1 MIYQDHPY
9 GRFLLSVRRP
19 QQYTGGEWNL
29 QPAPKDR
36 PRVTLV
42 YPDVYEM
49 GMSNFGLAVLRHV
62 LLETGSFDVRR
73 AFCPAPDMDELMD
86 RESLEWVD
94 LEEYEPV
101 RHSRVVG
108 FTIPSESLYTNAL
121 HLIGRMGLPLRGRD
135 RGSDAPLI
143 IFGGG
148 GLANPLPLA
157 PFADLFYLGEVEERA
172 EELFRILASENSRDE
187 RLNRAA
193 EVPGVFV
200 PGLDGGRV
208 EFQRVASL
216 ASRCAPVDQLVPN
229 SRVSQ
234 DRAVVEIARG
244 CTRGCRFCQASQLY
258 RPVRQR
264 PVDETLE
271 LMDRALKSTGWEK
284 AGLLTLS
291 LSDYSELP
299 ALLGGMESLTRRHH
313 AASSMPSM
321 RPDSVLRLK
330 DACDLTGRLTL
341 APEGGSESLRE
352 RMNKPISDRTILEAV
367 RTVFGMGARGVKLYF
382 IVGLPLE
389 TEDDIRGISKLALEV
404 ASICRKHRRNPRKSV
419 TVALSPFVPK
429 ARTPLQ
435 WAPQLD
441 EEEIWRRIRLVKK
454 MCGRKVN
461 LSWNSPRVAMVEAV
475 LSLGDMETTAD
486 ILEEAVS
493 GGARFDAWTDRFRW
507 DIWRSVLDR
516 HPETVR
522 RLREGLE
529 LEDPLPW
536 DFISTGVSD
545 GHLKREYLKYTAGTV
560 TPDCREEGCQGC
572 GACSG
577 EGVSTN
583 RARTGGMK
591 DDGKGTEGSGEYS
604 AVLRVRY
611 SKTGPAACTSHL
623 DTVRMWGR
631 TLRRSGLP
639 VSWSDG
645 YVSRPR
651 VQFGP
656 PLPLGIES
664 VAEYVDIRL
673 EAPPGDNPAELLT
686 GFMPRGYRAEETW
699 VIDPNSPPPDQ
710 PPVAAEY
717 VLVPG
722 GFGLTADEAESAV
735 AKLRGLEGVLKAKN
749 EDDTGV
755 RFMAPADDKESRPD
769 LIMSR
774 VLDRPVGIRKIG
786 LYSKLDEKGWRSMR
800 SHSEDLEKMFFE
812 S

>member
-9 GRFLLSVRRP
+9 GRYLLSVRRP

-29 QPAPKDR
+29 GPAPKDR

-62 LLETGSFDVRR
+62 LLESGSFDVRR
-73 AFCPAPDMDELMD
+73 AFCPAPDMDEIMEK
-86 RESLEWVD
+86 ESLEWVD

-101 RHSRVVG
+101 RQSRVVG

-121 HLIGRMGLPLRGRD
+121 HLIVRMGLSLRSRD

-172 EELFRILASENSRDE
+172 EELFGILSSEDSRDE

-193 EVPGVFV
+193 AVPGVFI
-200 PGLDGGRV
+200 PGRGNGRV
-208 EFQRVASL
+208 EFQRISSL
-216 ASRCAPVDQLVPN
+216 ASRYAPVDQLVPN

-291 LSDYSELP
+291 LSDYSDLP
-299 ALLGGMESLTRRHH
+299 SLLEGMGSLTRRHH

-341 APEGGSESLRE
+341 APEGGTESLRE

-382 IVGLPLE
+382 IIGLPLE
-389 TEDDIRGISKLALEV
+389 TEDDVRGISKLALEV
-404 ASICRKHRRNPRKSV
+404 AAICREHRRNPRKSV

-435 WAPQLD
+435 WAPQMD
-441 EEEIWRRIRLVKK
+441 EGEIWRRIRLVKK
-454 MCGRKVN
+454 MCGRNVN
-461 LSWNSPRVAMVEAV
+461 LSWNSPRVAMVEAI
-475 LSLGDMETTAD
+475 LSLGNMDTTAD
-486 ILEEAVS
+486 ILEEAVRE
-493 GGARFDAWTDRFRW
+493 GARFDAWTDRFRW
-507 DIWRSVLDR
+507 DIWRSILDR

-522 RLREGLE
+522 RLREGL
-529 LEDPLPW
+529 DPKDSLPW
-536 DFISTGVSD
+536 DFISTGVSEE
-545 GHLKREYLKYTAGTV
+545 HLKREYLKYAAGTV

-577 EGVSTN
+577 EEVPLSLDGTGVT
-583 RARTGGMK
+583 
-591 DDGKGTEGSGEYS
+591 DDGEGSESSGECH
-604 AVLRVRY
+604 ATLRVRY

-673 EAPPGDNPAELLT
+673 EAPPADDPAELLT
-686 GFMPRGYRAEETW
+686 GFMPRGYRVEETW
-699 VIDPNSPPPDQ
+699 VMEPNSPSPDQ

-722 GFGLTADEAESAV
+722 GFGLTADEAENAV
-735 AKLRGLEGVLKAKN
+735 AKLRGLDEVLKAEK
-749 EDDTGV
+749 DDKTGV
-755 RFMAPADDKESRPD
+755 RFMAPADDRESRPD
-769 LIMSR
+769 LITSR

-786 LYSKLDEKGWRSMR
+786 LYSKLDGRGWRSVR

>member
-62 LLETGSFDVRR
+62 LLETGDFDVRR
-73 AFCPAPDMDELMD
+73 AFCPAPDMDAIMEK
-86 RESLEWVD
+86 ESLEWVD

-101 RHSRVVG
+101 RHSRIVG
-108 FTIPSESLYTNAL
+108 FTIPSESLYTNVL
-121 HLIGRMGLPLRGRD
+121 HLIGRMGLPLRSRD
-135 RGSDAPLI
+135 RVGDAPLI

-157 PFADLFYLGEVEERA
+157 PFADLFFLGEVEERA
-172 EELFRILASENSRDE
+172 EELFSILTSEDSRAG
-187 RLNRAA
+187 RLRRA
-193 EVPGVFV
+193 EEIPGVYVPGSD
-200 PGLDGGRV
+200 PGRV
-208 EFQRVASL
+208 EFQRIASL
-216 ASRCAPVDQLVPN
+216 ASRYAPVDQLVPN

-264 PVDETLE
+264 PADETLD

-291 LSDYSELP
+291 LSDHSELP
-299 ALLGGMESLTRRHH
+299 SILEGMDILANRHH

-367 RTVFGMGARGVKLYF
+367 RTVFGMGARGIKLYF
-382 IVGLPLE
+382 MIGLPLE
-389 TEDDIRGISKLALEV
+389 TEDDVRGISRLALQV
-404 ASICRKHRRNPRKSV
+404 ASICREHRRNPRKSV

-435 WAPQLD
+435 WAPQMD

-475 LSLGDMETTAD
+475 LSLGDSDTTAD
-486 ILEEAVS
+486 ILEEAVME
-493 GGARFDAWTDRFRW
+493 GARFDAWTDRFRW
-507 DIWRSVLDR
+507 DIWSSILERN
-516 HPETVR
+516 PETIG
-522 RLREGLE
+522 RLRKGL
-529 LEDPLPW
+529 DPKAPLPW
-536 DFISTGVSD
+536 DFISTGVSE
-545 GHLKREYLKYTAGTV
+545 GHLKREYARYTEGTV
-560 TPDCREEGCQGC
+560 TPDCREEGCRGC

-577 EGVSTN
+577 EG
-583 RARTGGMK
+583 AATGIG
-591 DDGKGTEGSGEYS
+591 GPRGTEEVEAGEETGEYS

-611 SKTGPAACTSHL
+611 SKSGPAACTSHL
-623 DTVRMWGR
+623 DTVRLWGR

-673 EAPPGDNPAELLT
+673 EAPPGTTPAELLT
-686 GFMPRGYRAEETW
+686 GFMPCGYRAEETW
-699 VIDPNSPPPDQ
+699 VIGSDTPPPDNPQ
-710 PPVAAEY
+710 VAAEY
-717 VLVPG
+717 VLVTD
-722 GFGLTADEAESAV
+722 GFGFTADDAGEAV
-735 AKLRGLEGVLKAKN
+735 LKLLGLEEVLKAEIDN
-749 EDDTGV
+749 DTGV
-755 RFMAPADDKESRPD
+755 RFMAPADDRESRPD

-774 VLDRPVGIRKIG
+774 ILDRPVGIRKTE
-786 LYSKLDEKGWRSMR
+786 LYTWLDGKGWRSMR

>member
-1 MIYQDHPY
+1 MIYRDHPY

-29 QPAPKDR
+29 RPPSKDR

-49 GMSNFGLAVLRHV
+49 GMSNFGLSVLRHV
-62 LLETGSFDVRR
+62 LLESGSFDVRR
-73 AFCPAPDMDELMD
+73 AFCPAPDMDGIME

-101 RHSRVVG
+101 RQSRVVG

-121 HLIGRMGLPLRGRD
+121 HLIDMMGLPLRSRD
-135 RGSDAPLI
+135 RDGEAPLM

-157 PFADLFYLGEVEERA
+157 PFADLFFLGEVEERA
-172 EELFRILASENSRDE
+172 EELFRILTSEGSRAD
-187 RLNRAA
+187 RLSRAA
-193 EVPGVFV
+193 EVPGVYV
-200 PGLDGGRV
+200 PGSDSGRV
-208 EFQRVASL
+208 EFQRIESL
-216 ASRCAPVDQLVPN
+216 ASRYAPVDQLVPN

-244 CTRGCRFCQASQLY
+244 CTRGCRFCQASQLQ

-264 PVDETLE
+264 HASETLD
-271 LMDRALKSTGWEK
+271 LMDRALESTGWEK

-291 LSDYSELP
+291 LSDHSELP
-299 ALLGGMESLTRRHH
+299 YILEGMDAVARRHH

-330 DACDLTGRLTL
+330 DSCDLTGRLTL

-382 IVGLPLE
+382 IIGLPLE
-389 TEDDIRGISKLALEV
+389 TEDDVRGISRLALEV
-404 ASICRKHRRNPRKSV
+404 ESICREHRRNPRKSV

-435 WAPQLD
+435 WAPQVD
-441 EEEIWRRIRLVKK
+441 EEEIWRRIRLVKR

-475 LSLGDMETTAD
+475 LSLGDMDTTAD
-486 ILEEAVS
+486 MLEEAVRK
-493 GGARFDAWTDRFRW
+493 GARFDAWTDRFRW
-507 DIWRSVLDR
+507 DIWSSILQRNPD
-516 HPETVR
+516 TIG
-522 RLREGLE
+522 RLRAGL
-529 LEDPLPW
+529 DPNAPLPW
-536 DFISTGVSD
+536 DFISTGVSED
-545 GHLKREYLKYTAGTV
+545 HLKREYLRYTEGTV

-577 EGVSTN
+577 EGDAAGTSGPR
-583 RARTGGMK
+583 RAEDVEAGQDT
-591 DDGKGTEGSGEYS
+591 GEYD

-623 DTVRMWGR
+623 DSVRMWGR

-645 YVSRPR
+645 YVIRPR

-673 EAPPGDNPAELLT
+673 EAPPAARPAELLT
-686 GFMPRGYRAEETW
+686 GFMPAGYRAEEAW
-699 VIDPNSPPPDQ
+699 VIHPATPPPDK
-710 PPVAAEY
+710 PEVAAEY
-717 VLVPG
+717 VLVPDG
-722 GFGLTADEAESAV
+722 YGLTADDAAEAV
-735 AKLRGLEGVLKAKN
+735 LKLRGLEEVLKAEKVN
-749 EDDTGV
+749 ETGV
-755 RFMAPADDKESRPD
+755 RFMAPADDRESRPD
-769 LIMSR
+769 LIISR
-774 VLDRPVGIRKIG
+774 VLDRPVGIRKTE
-786 LYSKLDEKGWRSMR
+786 LYTRLDGKGWRSMR
-800 SHSEDLEKMFFE
+800 SHSEDLEKMFLE